1 MHKYASFQPYSSH
14 SALYFKNECLQLK
27 WKEVR
32 EVEPKCF
39 NQKKRKKNGLL
50 QWLPVTI
57 LTVWNWA
64 FSHPNSGSL
73 TCCLTFIGND
83 TRLLLPSIRHQGSE
97 TQPFFPTP
105 WLFGEKKYAK
115 LDGAD
120 HSIQGGKKNRS
131 SSWEQNLHHNG
142 LFVRLFPASPL
153 PLPRVSWILRWMF
166 IINSPSLS
174 SSWGPVLFLGAAA
187 IRAQLS
193 IKHSNVQAAHSAV
206 CVITVTIT
214 DKMTGR

>member
-1 MHKYASFQPYSSH
+1 M
-14 SALYFKNECLQLK
+14 LQLK
-27 WKEVR
+27 WKEVW

-39 NQKKRKKNGLL
+39 NQKKEGKNGLL

-105 WLFGEKKYAK
+105 RLFGEQKYAK

-120 HSIQGGKKNRS
+120 RSIQGGKKNRS

-142 LFVRLFPASPL
+142 LFVWLFPVSPPFGSL
-153 PLPRVSWILRWMF
+153 VLQDGCL
-166 IINSPSLS
+166 SLS
-174 SSWGPVLFLGAAA
+174 SHPCRLVGVLYFFGG
-187 IRAQLS
+187 
-193 IKHSNVQAAHSAV
+193 SNHQGS
-206 CVITVTIT
+206 VIDQTL
-214 DKMTGR
+214 